1 MLKYMPVQMC
11 SFCYN
16 RLVCSQAWAS
26 LLYFYIFGVLI
37 WTTIYQK
44 CEFIQ
49 EEVKWVN
56 NFSISTDFLPAYII
70 ILDNIEYL
78 LEHTPTFTLTKR
90 LGKLIFIM
98 YNTVQI
104 TFEILLMVLVTCH
117 YYSFWWK
124 GNLSEQMILLDVILF
139 ELTL

>member
-1 MLKYMPVQMC
+1 MLKYMSAQMEV
-11 SFCYN
+11 FITTV
-16 RLVCSQAWAS
+16 LVCSQAWAS

-37 WTTIYQK
+37 RTTIYPK

-49 EEVKWVN
+49 EEVKWVKL
-56 NFSISTDFLPAYII
+56 FSISTDFLPAYTI

-90 LGKLIFIM
+90 LGKLIFFM
-98 YNTVQI
+98 YNTVEI
-104 TFEILLMVLVTCH
+104 SLHILLIVLVMCH

-124 GNLSEQMILLDVILF
+124 GNLSEQMILLDVILI